1 MYKGKVGMHKQVKS
15 SERGHKT
22 LIFACL
28 LCWFKNPS
36 LNCQKQTEIISIYTA
51 QFSEFCS
58 LKKSKQELLYFPW
71 PCLTIQNR
79 KMTMWSAL
87 NEWVVLTT
95 SPLSFPLSWFDLLV
109 IRLVQL
115 CYLWSFGGL
124 LAINYNV
131 PSFSPPHISPISMYV
146 SFHCFHFQKDA

>member
-1 MYKGKVGMHKQVKS
+1 MFHHNCLLTIVHGKVCTKEKWACTSKWKVV
-15 SERGHKT
+15 RGVTRHWY
-22 LIFACL
+22 LLACFIYL
-28 LCWFKNPS
+28 KILAWTAKN
-36 LNCQKQTEIISIYTA
+36 QTEIISIYTA
-51 QFSEFCS
+51 KFSEFCS

-124 LAINYNV
+124 LAINYNF
-131 PSFSPPHISPISMYV
+131 PSFFPLIFS
-146 SFHCFHFQKDA
+146 Q